1 MARPLS
7 VREGD
12 VVCPVFPVYLVYPVC
27 GSTNEKQNSHAY
39 ECAAPESPTPHTP
52 LPHRL
57 RSDKIRRRGQV
68 LQSNILGKQKSRES
82 LLANHFPARA
92 DPFFLIRR
100 LPRSHTSLSS
110 HT

>member
-27 GSTNEKQNSHAY
+27 SSTNEKQNSHAY

-57 RSDKIRRRGQV
+57 RSDKIRRRGQA
-68 LQSNILGKQKSRES
+68 LQSNILENKGVGSLCLRTISR
-82 LLANHFPARA
+82 RA
-92 DPFFLIRR
+92 L
-100 LPRSHTSLSS
+100 TLSS
-110 HT
+110 